1 MSDGTYTSRRVW
13 DGGTQYRVTVKL
25 HWKRVVH
32 QPCYPS
38 PLLEYD
44 ETVNALVWKSSN
56 IELRFRACYA
66 LSVDTLH
73 PWPPYYLPFR

>member
-1 MSDGTYTSRRVW
+1 M
-13 DGGTQYRVTVKL
+13 TVKL

-44 ETVNALVWKSSN
+44 ETVNALVWKSRN
-56 IELRFRACYA
+56 IKLK
-66 LSVDTLH
+66 
-73 PWPPYYLPFR
+73 